1 MVGLGAQE
9 ILVLALCC
17 GFPFVGGVVV
27 LVLVLSQKRNAARPR
42 PDGDWDAPDDD
53 R

>member
-9 ILVLALCC
+9 ILVLAFCC
-17 GFPFVGGVVV
+17 GFPLIGGAVV

-42 PDGDWDAPDDD
+42 PDDDWDAADDE